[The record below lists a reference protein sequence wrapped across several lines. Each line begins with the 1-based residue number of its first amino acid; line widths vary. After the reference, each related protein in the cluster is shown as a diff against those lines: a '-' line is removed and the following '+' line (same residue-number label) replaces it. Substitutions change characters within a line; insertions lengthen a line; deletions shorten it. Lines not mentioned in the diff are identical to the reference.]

1 MLGAL
6 PFAPQRA
13 DNLPM
18 LTKRQFLLR
27 WAAMTALLTLVGLLF
42 SLNVWLSSTRPPA
55 WSAIF
60 LNQMLPFLV
69 WAALCPAVM
78 WLNQLRPHGWPRVV
92 AFHLAATVLFSL
104 LQITLYGLAY
114 HALLSLFAPGSA
126 TLAAVYQAVFPRILL
141 GVVVYKII
149 VTTNYALDYYEKFR
163 AEQQRAALLEAHLA
177 QAQLQAL
184 KMQLQPHFLFNTLNS
199 ISSLVLDDQR
209 AAVRM
214 ISRLG
219 DFLRLTVENN
229 GMQQVSLERELDF
242 LKCYLEIQQV
252 RFHDRLRVTLDVE
265 PAALTAQVP
274 NLILQPLVENAIK
287 YGIAPRADAG
297 HIGIRATLAHDTLQ
311 VEVRNDGPPMTN
323 EASTRKGVGLA
334 NTRERLRQL
343 YQERFRLDLQTLA
356 DGGAVCTLAIPL
368 TERSANA

>member
-1 MLGAL
+1 MTNDKSQMENGKWKTSSGL
-6 PFAPQRA
+6 PP
-13 DNLPM
+13 
-18 LTKRQFLLR
+18 R
-27 WAAMTALLTLVGLLF
+27 WRNRWLAMAALLTLVGLLF
-42 SLNVWLSSTRPPA
+42 SLNTWLSSQRPPA

-60 LNQMLPFLV
+60 LSQMLPFLT

-78 WLNQLRPHGWPRVV
+78 WLNQWMPRAWPRIV
-92 AFHLAATVLFSL
+92 AFHLAATALFSL
-104 LQITLYGLAY
+104 LQITLYGLAFW
-114 HALLSLFAPGSA
+114 ALLALSAPRSLAEI
-126 TLAAVYQAVFPRILL
+126 YQAVFPRILL

-184 KMQLQPHFLFNTLNS
+184 KTQLQPHFLFNTLNS
-199 ISSLVLDDQR
+199 ITSLVLEDQR

-219 DFLRLTVENN
+219 DFLRLTIENN
-229 GMQQVSLERELDF
+229 GTQQVSLERELEF

-252 RFHDRLRVTLDVE
+252 RFHDRLRVTMQIE
-265 PAALTAQVP
+265 PAALSVQVP

-287 YGIAPRADAG
+287 HGIAPRADAG
-297 HIGIRATLAHDTLQ
+297 HIGIRARLTQDTLQ
-311 VEVRNDGPPMTN
+311 VEVSNDGPPQTLN
-323 EASTRKGVGLA
+323 GNSARPGVGLA

-343 YQERFRLDLQTLA
+343 YQERFQLDLQTRA
-356 DGGAVCTLAIPL
+356 EGGAVCTLALPL
-368 TERSANA
+368 TEGGSHA

>member
-1 MLGAL
+1 
-6 PFAPQRA
+6 
-13 DNLPM
+13 M
-18 LTKRQFLLR
+18 LTKRQFLTR

-42 SLNVWLSSTRPPA
+42 SLNAWLSSQRPLA

-60 LNQMLPFLV
+60 LSQLLPFLV

-78 WLNQLRPHGWPRVV
+78 CLNQLRPNAWLRVV
-92 AFHLAATVLFSL
+92 AFHLAATALFSL
-104 LQITLYGLAY
+104 LQITLYGFVYWSLLA
-114 HALLSLFAPGSA
+114 LFAPRP
-126 TLAAVYQAVFPRILL
+126 LAEIYQAVFPRILL

-149 VTTNYALDYYEKFR
+149 VTTNYALDYYERFR

-199 ISSLVLDDQR
+199 ITSLVLDDQR

-219 DFLRLTVENN
+219 DFLRLTIDNN
-229 GMQQVSLERELDF
+229 GTQQVSLERELEF

-265 PAALTAQVP
+265 PAALQAQVP

-287 YGIAPRADAG
+287 HGIAPRADAG
-297 HIGIRATLAHDTLQ
+297 QIGIRAKLAQDTLQ
-311 VEVRNDGPPMTN
+311 VEVRNDGLPRA
-323 EASTRKGVGLA
+323 ASGAASRNGVGLA

-343 YQERFRLDLQTLA
+343 YQERFQLDLQILA
-356 DGGAVCTLAIPL
+356 DGGAICTLAIPL